1 MKRIDI
7 TFPKDNREHVE
18 KVLEQY
24 KETPVFSEVERQG
37 ENYLRAEI
45 VRDSADIDELI
56 EEIRGITEIES
67 GELLVEVLEQT
78 THVEKGKRHNGGS
91 EDLSM
96 HEMYTKAFDFSQFN
110 TTSWALIALSAVIAV
125 IGLNIENLIVV
136 IGAMVIAPMLG
147 PFISSSFGLVVGDKK
162 IIRESLLHGLGSVLF
177 AIVISFIIAGLFN
190 ITSNSLMS
198 LIAEPGFGT
207 VPLSL
212 AVGSAAALAF
222 SSEAR
227 ETLAGVAVAIALVP
241 PAAVAG
247 ITLASFN
254 TTLFFQVSL
263 VILSNIMSL
272 ILAGSL
278 TFKLLGVEP
287 RTSYRKNVSE
297 KKLNKAFKITT
308 ISIMLIAGV
317 VAYLSYQDLE
327 TTNAENMVEQQV
339 NEYYDNVIQSSVEVQ
354 EGQVSIDLLVVSQ
367 DVDEEEFR
375 ETLENKTEL
384 EVGLE
389 VIELESVA

>member
-7 TFPKDNREHVE
+7 TFPKENREHV
-18 KVLEQY
+18 KDVLEQY
-24 KETPVFSEVERQG
+24 EETPVFSEVERKG
-37 ENYLRAEI
+37 KDYLRAEI
-45 VRDSADIDELI
+45 VRDSADIDDLI

-96 HEMYTKAFDFSQFN
+96 HEMYTKAFNFSKFN

-177 AIVISFIIAGLFN
+177 AIIISFIIAGLFN
-190 ITSNSLMS
+190 ITSNSLMR

-212 AVGSAAALAF
+212 AVGSAAALSF

-254 TTLFFQVSL
+254 TALFFQVSL

-278 TFKLLGVEP
+278 TFKLLGVEA
-287 RTSYRKNVSE
+287 RTSYRKNVSK

-308 ISIMLIAGV
+308 VSIILIAGV

-327 TTNAENMVEQQV
+327 VTNAENTAEQQI
-339 NEYYDNVIQSSVEVQ
+339 NEYYDNVIQSTIEVQ
-354 EGQVSIDLLVVSQ
+354 EDQISMELLVVGQ

-375 ETLENKTEL
+375 EILENET
-384 EVGLE
+384 GLE
-389 VIELESVA
+389 VNLNIVELESET